1 MRYASIAAVA
11 ALAISTPALATGGL
25 QCRTTDRSNIQLDIV
40 IGHGSVS
47 AITGV
52 QMSQGKRRW
61 GGTAGD
67 PLIVAQSWIDG
78 QRLWLDLVD
87 AQGMRYE
94 GKLRAT
100 FNPKLKG
107 RPALG
112 TLVRNGRTYRIRCV
126 EA

>member
-1 MRYASIAAVA
+1 MRYASLAAVA

-25 QCRTTDRSNIQLDIV
+25 QCRTTDRSNIQIDIV
-40 IGHGSVS
+40 VGHGSVS

-61 GGTAGD
+61 GGSSGD
-67 PLIVAQSWIDG
+67 PLIVAQSWIDS

-87 AQGMRYE
+87 AEGRRYE
-94 GKLRAT
+94 AKLRAT
-100 FNPKLKG
+100 FNPKFKG

-112 TLVRNGRTYRIRCV
+112 TLVRGGKSYRIRCV